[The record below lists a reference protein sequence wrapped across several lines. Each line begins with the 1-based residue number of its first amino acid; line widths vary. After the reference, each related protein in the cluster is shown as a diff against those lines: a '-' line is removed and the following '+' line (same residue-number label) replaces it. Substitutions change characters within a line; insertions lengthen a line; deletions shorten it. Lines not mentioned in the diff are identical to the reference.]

1 METPRR
7 LVAMRAR
14 ADPKKTIQGD
24 RDSALIK
31 RVLSWVLSPISAKNM
46 VKKVEAKIDRKWVG
60 GFLLTVS
67 RGLIDGMVWGETCDS
82 IGEGWRLVMEKVKNG
97 FHTFFIITQ
106 KIEKA

>member
-46 VKKVEAKIDRKWVG
+46 VKKVEAKIDRK
-60 GFLLTVS
+60 
-67 RGLIDGMVWGETCDS
+67 
-82 IGEGWRLVMEKVKNG
+82 
-97 FHTFFIITQ
+97 
-106 KIEKA
+106 